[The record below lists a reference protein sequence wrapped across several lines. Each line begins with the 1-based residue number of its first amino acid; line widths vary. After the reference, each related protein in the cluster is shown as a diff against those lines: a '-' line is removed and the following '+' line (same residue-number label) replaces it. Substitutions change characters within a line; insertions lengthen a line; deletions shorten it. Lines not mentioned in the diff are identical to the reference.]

1 MFNRQEPIQRRP
13 LRTLEAECLIYAEWR
28 WCRDHQRTQL
38 EKRLL
43 CVYMTFIIVKS
54 VPNGFTFVEYVLYI
68 YNIYKAHAL
77 TPDEQL

>member
-1 MFNRQEPIQRRP
+1 
-13 LRTLEAECLIYAEWR
+13 
-28 WCRDHQRTQL
+28 
-38 EKRLL
+38 
-43 CVYMTFIIVKS
+43 MTFIIVKS